1 MKQKPYRHSPV
12 LAAKVRTEIDKLL
25 LAGILRRSYSNWAS
39 PLVVVAKSDGR
50 IRLTCNYKK
59 NNEQSIIPVLP
70 LPVVDDLISELGN
83 SRVFSTT
90 DLISGFFQC
99 AIDKDSIPLTA
110 ECTQDGLWEWTVM
123 PQGLASSPGWFQ
135 SIMLRVCEDLE
146 RMKLFIDDIVCFSKN
161 GKQHVCDLRRFLERL
176 TKFDVK
182 LAPNKALLGAAEII
196 FLGHKISSEGVGS
209 DPNKVRA
216 MKEMPMP
223 QNVSQ
228 LRSLLGALSYYRR
241 QLPKMAARTRP
252 LNSLLRKGVKFE
264 FTPHH
269 ERIVREMLD
278 GLSSPNGLAFPDFEA
293 VVSGSRKFRLVT
305 DVSADGLGVVIEQQ
319 QPDVS
324 IRPLRYL
331 SRTTLDNE
339 RKWNI
344 SELECAAIVWAIKRN
359 RQMFYGIP
367 FEVETDHQ
375 PLQNLASLS
384 DKSNRVQRWFDFLNA
399 YTFKLKHRS
408 KNANANA
415 DVLSR
420 LPLPATAEDIQPRYR
435 LTDPSDLDVYF
446 VGASGIHP
454 SRLRTSSDSSLGG
467 LTTPSG
473 GLANA

>member
-1 MKQKPYRHSPV
+1 
-12 LAAKVRTEIDKLL
+12 
-25 LAGILRRSYSNWAS
+25 
-39 PLVVVAKSDGR
+39 
-50 IRLTCNYKK
+50 
-59 NNEQSIIPVLP
+59 
-70 LPVVDDLISELGN
+70 
-83 SRVFSTT
+83 
-90 DLISGFFQC
+90 
-99 AIDKDSIPLTA
+99 
-110 ECTQDGLWEWTVM
+110 
-123 PQGLASSPGWFQ
+123 
-135 SIMLRVCEDLE
+135 MLRVCEGLE
-146 RMKLFIDDIVCFSKN
+146 RLKLFIDDIVCLSKN

-176 TKFDVK
+176 KKFDLK

-196 FLGHKISSEGVGS
+196 FLGHKISSEGVGP

-223 QNVSQ
+223 QNVSH

-252 LNSLLRKGVKFE
+252 LNSLLRKGVKLE

-278 GLSSPNGLAFPDFEA
+278 ELSSPNVLAFPDFEA
-293 VVSGSRKFRLVT
+293 AISGSRKSRLVT
-305 DVSADGLGVVIEQQ
+305 DASADGLGVVIEQQ
-319 QPDVS
+319 QPDGS

-331 SRTTLDNE
+331 SRSTLDNE

-344 SELECAAIVWAIKRN
+344 SEQECAAIVWAIKRN
-359 RQMFYGIP
+359 RQMFYGIR

-384 DKSNRVQRWFDFLNA
+384 DKRNRVQRWFDFLNA

-420 LPLPATAEDIQPRYR
+420 LPLPATAEDLQPRYR
-435 LTDPSDLDVYF
+435 LTDPSNLDVYF
-446 VGASGIHP
+446 VGATGISSVTTSNIVGLKLGWTGH
-454 SRLRTSSDSSLGG
+454 RLRWTGKRFGWTGDNPRRCFFRGG
-467 LTTPSG
+467 RRG
-473 GLANA
+473 